1 MPGRIGSL
9 AEELCSLTE
18 EDWFLYVFDSDPLSG
33 RLTREEKL
41 DLAGKA
47 AACGRELAEKLA
59 RDQGPLSP
67 EERIAAL
74 GGRLVRPPEEESRG
88 PLPLFAAFTEPDE
101 ITVYSGNAR
110 AADRL
115 RQEEGLEDLL
125 GPVPTEEVLL
135 AHELFHLLEYR
146 DPKLYTRQKQVLL
159 WKLGRWENRSSVF
172 CLSEIAAMT
181 FARALTGLAC
191 SAYVL
196 DVVML
201 YVNNPQLALEKQ
213 KAILDFVRR
222 RQG

>member
-1 MPGRIGSL
+1 MSGQVRSL
-9 AEELCSLTE
+9 TEELCALAD
-18 EDWFLYVFDSDPLSG
+18 EDWFLYVFDGDPLSG
-33 RLTREEKL
+33 KLTRGQKL
-41 DLAGKA
+41 DFAGGA
-47 AACGRELAEKLA
+47 AACGRELAEKLT
-59 RDQGPLSP
+59 RDQGPLP
-67 EERIAAL
+67 VEERIAAC
-74 GGRLVRPPEEESRG
+74 GGRLIRPPGEDRG

-115 RQEEGLEDLL
+115 RREEGLEDLI

-146 DPKLYTRQKQVLL
+146 EPGLYTRQKHVRL
-159 WKLGRWENRSSVF
+159 WKLGRWENRSGIF
-172 CLSEIAAMT
+172 CLSEIAAMA

-201 YVNNPQLALEKQ
+201 YVNNPQLALQ
-213 KAILDFVRR
+213 KRQGILDFVRR
-222 RQG
+222 ETA

>member
-1 MPGRIGSL
+1 MAGKLRPL
-9 AEELCSLTE
+9 AEELCGLTD
-18 EDWFLYVFDSDPLSG
+18 EDWALYNFAGDPLSG
-33 RLTREEKL
+33 KLTQEQKL
-41 DLAGKA
+41 DYAEKA

-74 GGRLVRPPEEESRG
+74 GGRLVRPPEGPGG
-88 PLPLFAAFTEPDE
+88 PLPLFASFTEPDL
-101 ITVYSGNAR
+101 ITLYAGNAGR
-110 AADRL
+110 TDDL
-115 RQEEGLEDLL
+115 RREEGLEDLL

-146 DPKLYTRQKQVLL
+146 DPKLYTRQKHILL
-159 WKLGRWENRSSVF
+159 WKLGRWENRSSIF
-172 CLSEIAAMT
+172 CLSEMAAMT

-213 KAILDFVRR
+213 RAILDFVRR